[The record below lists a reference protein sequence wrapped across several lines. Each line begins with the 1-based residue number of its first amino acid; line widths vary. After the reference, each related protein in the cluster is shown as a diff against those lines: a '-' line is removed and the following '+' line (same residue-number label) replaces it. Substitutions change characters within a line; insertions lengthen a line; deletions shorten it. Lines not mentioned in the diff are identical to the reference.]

1 MYSVYLLDYNTN
13 PTADTPTPSREPLY
27 IYDAV
32 IHDEGLMVIEPNLSL
47 EANKSGSFSCSLP
60 QTNYGFGRIIKGV
73 TRVVVTKDEKVIFMG
88 RINSEDRDL
97 YLNQKIIG
105 DGALSYLND
114 SLSEKKT
121 LVNLSLFDLLT
132 YIFNN
137 HNSKFPNE
145 PWKQFYLEQSNCLAK
160 FVGQDVTDAT
170 SDKLTSYNIN
180 FDKSLELV
188 LELVNLANGVIKIE
202 YNSEHGYWDVYI
214 YDKFN
219 LPVTSNQPIEFGKN
233 LLDLVQS
240 YSLDDFC
247 TAVAPFGGDALQV
260 SKEIGDVVAGGT
272 NAIYNHLFL
281 RPTADVDGDYVIYGT
296 DGNPYYESKG
306 YWAFEFDIDAYNNT
320 HDNKLKRL
328 YLSWRGY
335 KFEAVDGSGELSGY
349 ICDCAWR
356 IYQRIWQDGSWHYQT
371 LGYRELKTGEE
382 GFESEINEMIDL
394 TDPQYKNANVILMG
408 GWGGLVTPLIR
419 RDAIII
425 EENDRLTIEKCAAF
439 ERDENGLTH
448 KANSPYLLSEKLI
461 DLYGLIEKK
470 LEYDIEDK
478 SLPMKNWVNPYNGE
492 LGMTTVFPNSV
503 LGYIIDVDG
512 SIDLDRNKGDYQIV
526 NFAEEYTCIQYEIP
540 GLDDPKRPRGVFLT
554 TRMHHYGEYE
564 LYDEHGTYVHT
575 YLVNGMYAVYDTSWQ
590 VLAFKQAD
598 EAVLGS
604 GFTSI
609 EREYIDLSDPK
620 YYGAKYIR
628 VGGYTG
634 GNYPLELIP
643 SDDNYSR
650 NLLMDQAK
658 LYLTQYQWEKIVIE
672 ANAVDLNME
681 NEQWDMFDICMN
693 AVVVSSFHGIENT
706 MPITALDIQLDM
718 PENNSIKLGYDNDEY
733 LSAQLAENTRLMSI
747 SQSIEERRNS
757 NGYT

>member
-1 MYSVYLLDYNTN
+1 MYSAYLLDYNTN
-13 PTADTPTPSREPLY
+13 PTPSREPLY
-27 IYDAV
+27 IYDPV
-32 IHDEGLMVIEPNLSL
+32 IHDEGLMVIEPSLSL
-47 EANKSGSFSCSLP
+47 EANKPGSFSCSLP

-145 PWKQFYLEQSNCLAK
+145 PWKQFHLEQSNCLAR
-160 FVGQDVTDAT
+160 FVGQDVTDVT

-260 SKEIGDVVAGGT
+260 SKEIGEVVAGGT
-272 NAIYNHLFL
+272 NDIYNHCMW
-281 RPTADVDGDYVIYGT
+281 RQGDDPDYNYTIYPAGEYS
-296 DGNPYYESKG
+296 DQG
-306 YWAFEFDIDAYNNT
+306 YWAFAFDIGEYNAE
-320 HDNKLKRL
+320 HPGEKLKRL
-328 YLSWRGY
+328 YLSWRAY
-335 KFEAVDGSGELSGY
+335 KFTTVNNY
-349 ICDCAWR
+349 IADNAWR
-356 IYQRIWQDGSWHYQT
+356 IYERIWDERLQEYVYQT
-371 LGYRELKTGEE
+371 LGYKELTNDNGE
-382 GFESEINEMIDL
+382 FESEINEMIDL
-394 TDPQYKNANVILMG
+394 TDPQYKGANYIMMG

-425 EENDRLTIEKCAAF
+425 EENDRLTIEKCDAF

-448 KANSPYLLSEKLI
+448 KANSPYLLSENLI

-492 LGMTTVFPNSV
+492 LGMTTVFPHSV

-512 SIDLDRNKGDYQIV
+512 STDLDRNKGDYQIV
-526 NFAEEYTCIQYEIP
+526 NFANEYTCIQYEIP

-554 TRMHHYGEYE
+554 TRMHHFGEYE

-650 NLLMDQAK
+650 DLLMNQAK

-693 AVVVSSFHGIENT
+693 AVVVSSLHGIENT